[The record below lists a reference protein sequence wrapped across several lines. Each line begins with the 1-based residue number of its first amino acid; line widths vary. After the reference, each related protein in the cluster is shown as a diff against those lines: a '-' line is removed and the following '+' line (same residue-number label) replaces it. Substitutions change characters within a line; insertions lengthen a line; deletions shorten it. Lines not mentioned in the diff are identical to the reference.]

1 MPVKTTGAEFKRY
14 YEDPVAWPS
23 GQWHDCDIIEVDGVH
38 NEDGVD
44 PGSLDDGASVV
55 IRSGYVIGNDGESI
69 GSLESHF
76 KKWRKNQNTSTLVIE
91 CPKEKADE
99 IRALIAKS
107 GAKCLG

>member
-23 GQWHDCDIIEVDGVH
+23 GQWHDCDI
-38 NEDGVD
+38 
-44 PGSLDDGASVV
+44 
-55 IRSGYVIGNDGESI
+55 IGNDGESI